1 MKKYGGIMLY
11 SIFKEENKK
20 ETLMSKEEIKKLN
33 NMIWKLFMEY
43 LPLKGFESRVGQEN
57 MALDIC
63 EAIGD
68 NQHIMIEGGVGIGK
82 SYAYLAP
89 LIVFNSITNK
99 PVIISTSSILLQEQ
113 LINDINSVS
122 KMLSIYPDVYLAK
135 GMNHFKCPKR
145 ANEYLKQKNND
156 DDLAIKEW
164 IKNRNSIDRREA
176 PTEINE
182 KIWNKINIKRCDFI
196 NCDMHSRCKYA
207 KLRDELRYTNGIIL
221 CNHDLLAVD
230 LQNKN
235 NHRKEIFSKE
245 CRLIVIDEAHNLEE
259 KARNSLKEE
268 YSYEEIMSIIEKTT
282 RYIRNFN
289 YNENVKQSLRK
300 IYISIREQVEKQ
312 DLKGENKE
320 EIEKYYINTEY
331 IKKDI
336 EKLINLLEDLNFK
349 VQIKYEYKNKYK
361 YMQEEI
367 ISKLESLIEF
377 FSNILD
383 ENSNYIFWAEKF
395 NNKKIKIMNCPK
407 NMNEEIY
414 KLFFKQKKFRVILTS
429 ATLTNTDIGDEY
441 KKYEYITKSIGFP
454 NKPEGFLSEPQK
466 SPYNYDENVLFY
478 YRNDMPHPKNRE
490 EYIEKSIDI
499 IEELIYETDGRT
511 MVLFTAK
518 SDMESVYEKL
528 KNRKIKYNIIMQN
541 EGSSQ
546 ESIIKEFK
554 KDENSV
560 LLGTGAYWEGV
571 SIEGNSLFSLIIFKL
586 PFPVPDPIIDYKSN
600 ISSNA
605 LMDVHVPE
613 MIIKLKQGM
622 GRLIRSAN
630 DKGIITILDSRI
642 SDNSEAKYKNVVL
655 ESIPTNKKTNSIE
668 DVKKFVKEQIK

>member
-1 MKKYGGIMLY
+1 
-11 SIFKEENKK
+11 
-20 ETLMSKEEIKKLN
+20 
-33 NMIWKLFMEY
+33 
-43 LPLKGFESRVGQEN
+43 
-57 MALDIC
+57 
-63 EAIGD
+63 
-68 NQHIMIEGGVGIGK
+68 
-82 SYAYLAP
+82 
-89 LIVFNSITNK
+89 
-99 PVIISTSSILLQEQ
+99 
-113 LINDINSVS
+113 
-122 KMLSIYPDVYLAK
+122 
-135 GMNHFKCPKR
+135 
-145 ANEYLKQKNND
+145 
-156 DDLAIKEW
+156 
-164 IKNRNSIDRREA
+164 
-176 PTEINE
+176 
-182 KIWNKINIKRCDFI
+182 
-196 NCDMHSRCKYA
+196 
-207 KLRDELRYTNGIIL
+207 
-221 CNHDLLAVD
+221 
-230 LQNKN
+230 
-235 NHRKEIFSKE
+235 
-245 CRLIVIDEAHNLEE
+245 
-259 KARNSLKEE
+259 
-268 YSYEEIMSIIEKTT
+268 
-282 RYIRNFN
+282 
-289 YNENVKQSLRK
+289 
-300 IYISIREQVEKQ
+300 
-312 DLKGENKE
+312 
-320 EIEKYYINTEY
+320 
-331 IKKDI
+331 
-336 EKLINLLEDLNFK
+336 
-349 VQIKYEYKNKYK
+349 
-361 YMQEEI
+361 
-367 ISKLESLIEF
+367 
-377 FSNILD
+377 
-383 ENSNYIFWAEKF
+383 
-395 NNKKIKIMNCPK
+395 MNCPK